1 MISQEWLKI
10 EVNLLSSVNRK
21 SCCVDWHKKRMTLS
35 DLEWSFHAS
44 RAISAVAELLVIIHL
59 VSIKISIMNIDS
71 TRDITGTTVN
81 VNVNAQYLSTC
92 ESCNKELRRLRQ
104 QCLFVTNN
112 GSW

>member
-1 MISQEWLKI
+1 
-10 EVNLLSSVNRK
+10 
-21 SCCVDWHKKRMTLS
+21 MTLS